1 MENFLLALNVVFPM
15 FFLMML
21 GVILKR
27 IKMVDERSLTV
38 MNSLIFR
45 VFMSTLLFLS
55 VYNIGDLSAFSIKNL
70 KLMLYAFVSILI
82 VLVLAWLIFVRLI
95 ADKKRLAVMIQGVY
109 RGNFILFGLAIAGS
123 LYGDAGLGIVSIL
136 TVVTIPTF
144 NILAVII
151 LEYYSGKEIS
161 RKKLIKQVSKNPL
174 VIATVIGILFLASGI
189 KLPKPIYKSLND
201 ISKIATPLAFIVLG
215 AELKFGNMLRN
226 IKYLIFVDFSKLVV
240 NPLISISIGK
250 MLGFQGAEIVAL
262 LAMTACPTAVSSFT
276 MAKEMNVD
284 GDLAGEI
291 VATTSLVSIA
301 TIFCWILI
309 LKSLAWI

>member
-55 VYNIGDLSAFSIKNL
+55 VYNIGDLSAFSAKNL
-70 KLMLYAFVSILI
+70 KLMLYAFVSILV

-174 VIATVIGILFLASGI
+174 VIATVIGIIFLASGI

-226 IKYLIFVDFSKLVV
+226 IKYLIFVDFLKLVV

-250 MLGFQGAEIVAL
+250 VLGFQGAEIVAL

-284 GDLAGEI
+284 GYLAGEI

>member
-55 VYNIGDLSAFSIKNL
+55 VYNIADLSAFSAKNL
-70 KLMLYAFVSILI
+70 KLMLYAFVSILV

-215 AELKFGNMLRN
+215 AELKFGNMLKN
-226 IKYLIFVDFSKLVV
+226 MKYLIFVDFLKLVV

-309 LKSLAWI
+309 LKSLVWI

>member
-55 VYNIGDLSAFSIKNL
+55 VYNIADLSAFSAKNL
-70 KLMLYAFVSILI
+70 KLMLYAFVSILL

-201 ISKIATPLAFIVLG
+201 IAKIATPLAFIVLG
-215 AELKFGNMLRN
+215 AELKFGNMLKN
-226 IKYLIFVDFSKLVV
+226 MKYLIFIDFLKLVI

-309 LKSLAWI
+309 LKSLVWI

>member
-55 VYNIGDLSAFSIKNL
+55 VYNIGDLSAFSAKNL
-70 KLMLYAFVSILI
+70 KLMLYAFVSILL

-174 VIATVIGILFLASGI
+174 VIATLIGILFLASGI

-215 AELKFGNMLRN
+215 AELKFGNMLKN
-226 IKYLIFVDFSKLVV
+226 MKYLIFVDFLKLVI

-309 LKSLAWI
+309 LKSLVWI

>member
-55 VYNIGDLSAFSIKNL
+55 VYNIGDFSAFSVKNL
-70 KLMLYAFVSILI
+70 KLMLYAFVSILV

-95 ADKKRLAVMIQGVY
+95 ADKKRLAVVIQGVY

-123 LYGDAGLGIVSIL
+123 LCGDAGLGIVSIL
-136 TVVTIPTF
+136 TVITIPTF

-174 VIATVIGILFLASGI
+174 VIATVIGIIFLASGI
-189 KLPKPIYKSLND
+189 KLPKLIYKSLND

-215 AELKFGNMLRN
+215 AELKFGNMLKN
-226 IKYLIFVDFSKLVV
+226 MKYLIFVDFLKLVV

-250 MLGFQGAEIVAL
+250 MLGFQRAEIVAL

>member
-55 VYNIGDLSAFSIKNL
+55 VYNIGDLSAFSAKNL
-70 KLMLYAFVSILI
+70 KLMLYAFVSILL

-189 KLPKPIYKSLND
+189 KLPKSIYKSLND

-215 AELKFGNMLRN
+215 AELKFGNMLKN
-226 IKYLIFVDFSKLVV
+226 MKYLIFVDFLKLVI

-309 LKSLAWI
+309 LKSLVWI

>member
-55 VYNIGDLSAFSIKNL
+55 VYNIGDLSAFSAKNL
-70 KLMLYAFVSILI
+70 KLMLYAFVSILV

-95 ADKKRLAVMIQGVY
+95 DDKKRLAVMIQGVY

-215 AELKFGNMLRN
+215 AELKFGNMLKN
-226 IKYLIFVDFSKLVV
+226 MKYLIFVDFLKLVV

-291 VATTSLVSIA
+291 VATTSLISIA

-309 LKSLAWI
+309 FKSLAWI

>member
-55 VYNIGDLSAFSIKNL
+55 VYNIADLSAFSAKNL
-70 KLMLYAFVSILI
+70 KLMLYTFVSILV

-215 AELKFGNMLRN
+215 AELKFGNMLKN
-226 IKYLIFVDFSKLVV
+226 MKYLIFVDFLKLVV

-309 LKSLAWI
+309 LKSLVWI

>member
-55 VYNIGDLSAFSIKNL
+55 VYNIGDLSAFSAKNL
-70 KLMLYAFVSILI
+70 KLMLYAFVSILL

-174 VIATVIGILFLASGI
+174 VIATLIGILFLASGI

-215 AELKFGNMLRN
+215 
-226 IKYLIFVDFSKLVV
+226 S
-240 NPLISISIGK
+240 
-250 MLGFQGAEIVAL
+250 
-262 LAMTACPTAVSSFT
+262 
-276 MAKEMNVD
+276 
-284 GDLAGEI
+284 
-291 VATTSLVSIA
+291 
-301 TIFCWILI
+301 
-309 LKSLAWI
+309 

>member
-55 VYNIGDLSAFSIKNL
+55 VYNIGDLSAFSAKNL
-70 KLMLYAFVSILI
+70 KLMLYAFVSILL

-189 KLPKPIYKSLND
+189 KLPKSIYKSLND

-215 AELKFGNMLRN
+215 A
-226 IKYLIFVDFSKLVV
+226 
-240 NPLISISIGK
+240 
-250 MLGFQGAEIVAL
+250 
-262 LAMTACPTAVSSFT
+262 
-276 MAKEMNVD
+276 
-284 GDLAGEI
+284 
-291 VATTSLVSIA
+291 
-301 TIFCWILI
+301 
-309 LKSLAWI
+309 

>member
-55 VYNIGDLSAFSIKNL
+55 VYNIGDLSAFSAKNL
-70 KLMLYAFVSILI
+70 KLMLYAFVSILV

-201 ISKIATPLAFIVLG
+201 IAKIATPLAFIVLG
-215 AELKFGNMLRN
+215 AELKFGNMLKN
-226 IKYLIFVDFSKLVV
+226 MKYLIFVDFLKLVI

-309 LKSLAWI
+309 LKSLVWI

>member
-55 VYNIGDLSAFSIKNL
+55 VYNIGDLSAFSAKNL
-70 KLMLYAFVSILI
+70 KLMLYAFVSILV
-82 VLVLAWLIFVRLI
+82 VLVLAWLIFIRLI
-95 ADKKRLAVMIQGVY
+95 VDKKRLAVMIQGVY

-226 IKYLIFVDFSKLVV
+226 IKYLIFVDFLKLVV

-309 LKSLAWI
+309 LKSLVWI

>member
-55 VYNIGDLSAFSIKNL
+55 VYNIGDLSAFSAKNL
-70 KLMLYAFVSILI
+70 KLMLYAFVSVLV

-161 RKKLIKQVSKNPL
+161 RKKLIKQVSRNPL

-215 AELKFGNMLRN
+215 AELKFGNMLKN
-226 IKYLIFVDFSKLVV
+226 MKYLIFVDFLKLVV

-250 MLGFQGAEIVAL
+250 VLGFQGAEIVAL

-284 GDLAGEI
+284 GNLAGEI

>member
-55 VYNIGDLSAFSIKNL
+55 VYNIGDLSAFSAKNL
-70 KLMLYAFVSILI
+70 KLMLYAFVSILV

-226 IKYLIFVDFSKLVV
+226 IKYLIFVDFLKLVV

-284 GDLAGEI
+284 GYLAGEI

>member
-55 VYNIGDLSAFSIKNL
+55 VYNIADLSAFSAKNL
-70 KLMLYAFVSILI
+70 KLMLYAFVSILV

-215 AELKFGNMLRN
+215 AELKFGNMLKN
-226 IKYLIFVDFSKLVV
+226 MKYLIFVDFLKLVV

-309 LKSLAWI
+309 LKSVVWI

>member
-55 VYNIGDLSAFSIKNL
+55 VYNIGDLSAFSAKNL
-70 KLMLYAFVSILI
+70 KLMLYAFVSILV

-174 VIATVIGILFLASGI
+174 VIATIIGILFLASGI

-226 IKYLIFVDFSKLVV
+226 IKYLIFVDFLKLVV

-250 MLGFQGAEIVAL
+250 VLGFQGAEIVAL

-284 GDLAGEI
+284 GNLAGEI
-291 VATTSLVSIA
+291 VATTSLISIA

>member
-55 VYNIGDLSAFSIKNL
+55 VYNIGDLSAFSAKNL
-70 KLMLYAFVSILI
+70 KLMLYAFVSILV

-226 IKYLIFVDFSKLVV
+226 IKYLIFVDFLKLVV

-250 MLGFQGAEIVAL
+250 VLGFQGAEIVAL

-284 GDLAGEI
+284 GYLAGEI

>member
-55 VYNIGDLSAFSIKNL
+55 VYNIGDFSAFSAKNL
-70 KLMLYAFVSILI
+70 KLMLYAFASILV

-161 RKKLIKQVSKNPL
+161 RKKLIKQVLKNPL
-174 VIATVIGILFLASGI
+174 VVATVIGIIFLASGI

-215 AELKFGNMLRN
+215 AELKFGNMLKN
-226 IKYLIFVDFSKLVV
+226 MKYLIFVDFLKLVI

-262 LAMTACPTAVSSFT
+262 LSMTACPTAVSSFT

-301 TIFCWILI
+301 TIFCWIFI
-309 LKSLAWI
+309 LKSLVWI

>member
-55 VYNIGDLSAFSIKNL
+55 VYNIGDLSAFSAKNL
-70 KLMLYAFVSILI
+70 KLMLYAFVSILV

-95 ADKKRLAVMIQGVY
+95 ADKKRLAVVIQGVY

-123 LYGDAGLGIVSIL
+123 LYGDVGLGIVSIL

-151 LEYYSGKEIS
+151 LEYYSGKEIN

-215 AELKFGNMLRN
+215 AELKLGNMLKN
-226 IKYLIFVDFSKLVV
+226 MKYLIFVDFLKLVV

-250 MLGFQGAEIVAL
+250 MLGFQGAEIVAI

-309 LKSLAWI
+309 LKSLVWI

>member
-55 VYNIGDLSAFSIKNL
+55 VYNIGDLSAFSAKNL
-70 KLMLYAFVSILI
+70 KLMLYAFVSILV

-123 LYGDAGLGIVSIL
+123 LYGDAGLGIVPIL

-215 AELKFGNMLRN
+215 AELKFGNMLKN
-226 IKYLIFVDFSKLVV
+226 MKYLIFVDFLKLVI

-309 LKSLAWI
+309 LKSLVWI

>member
-55 VYNIGDLSAFSIKNL
+55 VYNIGDLSAFSAKNL
-70 KLMLYAFVSILI
+70 KLMLYAFVSILL

-215 AELKFGNMLRN
+215 AELKFGNMLKN
-226 IKYLIFVDFSKLVV
+226 MKYLIFVDFLKLVI

-309 LKSLAWI
+309 LKSLVWI

>member
-45 VFMSTLLFLS
+45 VFMSTLLFFS
-55 VYNIGDLSAFSIKNL
+55 VYNIGDLSAFSAKNL
-70 KLMLYAFVSILI
+70 KLMLYAFVSILL

-123 LYGDAGLGIVSIL
+123 LYGDVGLGIVSIL

-201 ISKIATPLAFIVLG
+201 IAKIATPLAFIVLG
-215 AELKFGNMLRN
+215 AELKFGNMLKN
-226 IKYLIFVDFSKLVV
+226 MKYLIFVDFLKLVI

-309 LKSLAWI
+309 LKSLVWI

>member
-55 VYNIGDLSAFSIKNL
+55 VYNIGDLSAFSAKNL
-70 KLMLYAFVSILI
+70 KLMLYAFVSILV

-95 ADKKRLAVMIQGVY
+95 ADKKRLAVVIQGVY

-123 LYGDAGLGIVSIL
+123 LYGDVGLGIVSIL

-215 AELKFGNMLRN
+215 AELKFGNMLKN
-226 IKYLIFVDFSKLVV
+226 MKYLIFVDFLKLVV

-250 MLGFQGAEIVAL
+250 ILGFQGAEIVAL

-309 LKSLAWI
+309 LKSLVWI

>member
-55 VYNIGDLSAFSIKNL
+55 VYNIGDLSAFSAKNL
-70 KLMLYAFVSILI
+70 KLMLYAFVSILV

-95 ADKKRLAVMIQGVY
+95 ADKKRLAVVIQGVY

-123 LYGDAGLGIVSIL
+123 LYGDVGLGIVSIL

-201 ISKIATPLAFIVLG
+201 IAKIATPLAFIVLG
-215 AELKFGNMLRN
+215 AELKFGNMLKN
-226 IKYLIFVDFSKLVV
+226 MKYLIFVDFLKLVI

-309 LKSLAWI
+309 LKSLVWI

>member
-55 VYNIGDLSAFSIKNL
+55 VYNIGDLSAFSAKNL
-70 KLMLYAFVSILI
+70 KLMLYAFVSILV
-82 VLVLAWLIFVRLI
+82 VLVLAWLIFIRLI

-215 AELKFGNMLRN
+215 AELKFGNMLKN
-226 IKYLIFVDFSKLVV
+226 MKYLIFVDFLKLVI

-309 LKSLAWI
+309 LKSLV

>member
-55 VYNIGDLSAFSIKNL
+55 VYNIADLSAFSAKNL
-70 KLMLYAFVSILI
+70 KLMLYAFVSILL

-201 ISKIATPLAFIVLG
+201 IAKIATPLAFIVLG
-215 AELKFGNMLRN
+215 AELKFGNMLKN
-226 IKYLIFVDFSKLVV
+226 MKYLIFVDFLKLVI

-309 LKSLAWI
+309 LKSLVWI

>member
-55 VYNIGDLSAFSIKNL
+55 VYNIGDLSAFSAKNL
-70 KLMLYAFVSILI
+70 KLMLYAFVSILL

-226 IKYLIFVDFSKLVV
+226 IKYLIFVDFLKLVV

-250 MLGFQGAEIVAL
+250 VLGFQGAEIVAL

-284 GDLAGEI
+284 GNLAGEI
-291 VATTSLVSIA
+291 VATTSLISIA

>member
-55 VYNIGDLSAFSIKNL
+55 VYNIADLSAFSAKNL
-70 KLMLYAFVSILI
+70 KLMLYAFVSILV

-95 ADKKRLAVMIQGVY
+95 ADKKRLAVMIQRVY

-215 AELKFGNMLRN
+215 AELKFGNMLKN
-226 IKYLIFVDFSKLVV
+226 MKYLIFVDFLKLVV

-309 LKSLAWI
+309 LKSLVWI

>member
-55 VYNIGDLSAFSIKNL
+55 VYNIGDFSAFSAKNL
-70 KLMLYAFVSILI
+70 KLMLYAFASILV

-161 RKKLIKQVSKNPL
+161 RKKLIKQVLKNPL
-174 VIATVIGILFLASGI
+174 VVATVIGIIFLASGI

-215 AELKFGNMLRN
+215 AELKFGNMLKN
-226 IKYLIFVDFSKLVV
+226 MKYLIFVDFLKLVI

-262 LAMTACPTAVSSFT
+262 LSMTACPTAVSSFT

-309 LKSLAWI
+309 LKSLVWI

>member
-55 VYNIGDLSAFSIKNL
+55 VYNIGDLSAFSAKNL
-70 KLMLYAFVSILI
+70 KLMLYAFVSILL

-215 AELKFGNMLRN
+215 AELKFGNMLKN
-226 IKYLIFVDFSKLVV
+226 MKYLIFVDFLKLVI
-240 NPLISISIGK
+240 NPFISISIGK

-309 LKSLAWI
+309 LKSLVWI

>member
-27 IKMVDERSLTV
+27 IKMLDERSLTV

-55 VYNIGDLSAFSIKNL
+55 VYNIADLSAFSAKNL
-70 KLMLYAFVSILI
+70 KLMLYAFVSILV

-215 AELKFGNMLRN
+215 AELKFGNMLKN
-226 IKYLIFVDFSKLVV
+226 MKYLIFVDFLKLVV

-309 LKSLAWI
+309 LKSLVWI

>member
-55 VYNIGDLSAFSIKNL
+55 VYNIGDLSAFSAKNL
-70 KLMLYAFVSILI
+70 KLMLYAFVSILV

-161 RKKLIKQVSKNPL
+161 RKKLIKQVLKNPL
-174 VIATVIGILFLASGI
+174 VIATIIGILFLASGI

-226 IKYLIFVDFSKLVV
+226 IKYLIFVDFLKLVV

-250 MLGFQGAEIVAL
+250 VLGFQGAEIVAL

-284 GDLAGEI
+284 GNLAGEI
-291 VATTSLVSIA
+291 VATTSLISIA